1 MSARNNRA
9 PAVKNRNAAAV
20 QISAEQLLREA
31 NERQEESFKAPKQ
44 RVEDFEE
51 LTEYRGRKRKEF
63 EDRIR
68 YSRWSI
74 KDWIKYAEWEASQN
88 EYDRA
93 RSVFERALDV
103 DARSVDLWLKYSE
116 VELKARNVQHA
127 RNVFD
132 RAVTLLPRVDQ
143 LWYKYVYLEELLMNV
158 PGARQV
164 FERWMTWEPDDKAWM
179 AYIKLETRYQELDRA
194 SGIYERWIA
203 CRPIPKNWVAWAK
216 FEEDRGKVDKARE
229 VFQTALEFFGDGEEE
244 IDKAQGVFGAFA
256 RMETRL
262 KEFDRA
268 RTIYKFALARLPRS
282 KSINLYTAYTRFEKQ
297 HGDRAGVESTVL
309 GKRRIQYEEE
319 LAHDPTNYDAW
330 FSLARLEED
339 AYRADRDDGQDAKPD
354 RVREVYERAV
364 ANVPPATEKRGCWTL
379 TLEDPTVWLQYAVF
393 EEIDTED
400 YDRVRDIY
408 KAAIKLVPHK
418 QFTFAKLW
426 TAYALFEI
434 RRLDL
439 TAARKVFGTAIGMC
453 PKPKLFNNYI
463 QMEIQLREFDRCRTL
478 YQKFLEV
485 WNNCFIPRV
494 SAVDTPFL
502 SFQYDPS
509 LGQAWIQWTTLES
522 ELGDIDRARAIY
534 ELAVQQ
540 PLDMPE
546 VVWKAFID
554 FEAAQG
560 ERERTRHLYERL
572 LERTGHVKVYI
583 SYALMEASNLGGDV
597 EEDEEEEAEVDPGS
611 PEKAR
616 AVFERGYKDL
626 KSRGEKENRVV
637 LLEAWKAFEQEHG
650 DEESLAK
657 VQTLMPKVM
666 KKWRQAE
673 DGSGLE
679 EYYDMVFADDER
691 EANPA
696 SFKFFQA
703 AQEWKQRAAMAELSD
718 SSSSDDDDDDDDDN
732 EDNDKAE
739 E

>member
-179 AYIKLETRYQELDRA
+179 AFIKLEIRYQELDRA

-339 AYRADRDDGQDAKPD
+339 AYRADRDDGQEAKPD

-364 ANVPPATEKRGCWTL
+364 ANVPPATEKRMQNTDAVDL
-379 TLEDPTVWLQYAVF
+379 TVWLQYAVF

-478 YQKFLEV
+478 YQKFLE
-485 WNNCFIPRV
+485 
-494 SAVDTPFL
+494 
-502 SFQYDPS
+502 YDPT

-583 SYALMEASNLGGDV
+583 SYALMEASSLGGDV
-597 EEDEEEEAEVDPGS
+597 EEDEEEDVEIDPGS
-611 PEKAR
+611 PEKAQ

-637 LLEAWKAFEQEHG
+637 LLEAWNAFEQEHG

-703 AQEWKQRAAMAELSD
+703 AQEWKQRAAMADLSD
-718 SSSSDDDDDDDDDN
+718 PSSSDDDDDDDNDDDDDD
-732 EDNDKAE
+732 EVE

>member
-1 MSARNNRA
+1 MSGRNSRA
-9 PAVKNRNAAAV
+9 PAVKNRNAAAI
-20 QISAEQLLREA
+20 QITAEQLLREA
-31 NERQEESFKAPKQ
+31 HERQEDSFKAPRQ
-44 RVEDFEE
+44 RIEDFEE

-63 EDRIR
+63 EERIR
-68 YSRWSI
+68 YSRQSI

-103 DARSVDLWLKYSE
+103 DARSVDLWLKYTE

-132 RAVTLLPRVDQ
+132 RAVTLLPRVDT

-164 FERWMTWEPDDKAWM
+164 FERWMTWEPDDKAWQ
-179 AYIKLETRYQELDRA
+179 AYIKLEERYQEHDRA
-194 SGIYERWIA
+194 SAIYERWIA

-364 ANVPPATEKRGCWTL
+364 ANVPPATEKRFWRRYIYL
-379 TLEDPTVWLQYAVF
+379 WLQYAVF
-393 EEIDTED
+393 EELDTED
-400 YDRVRDIY
+400 YERARDVY
-408 KAAIKLVPHK
+408 KAAIKLIPHK

-439 TAARKVFGTAIGMC
+439 NAARKVMGTAIGLC
-453 PKPKLFNNYI
+453 PKPKLFTNYI

-478 YQKFLEV
+478 YQKFLE
-485 WNNCFIPRV
+485 
-494 SAVDTPFL
+494 
-502 SFQYDPS
+502 YDPS
-509 LGQAWIQWTTLES
+509 LGQAWIQWTTLEA
-522 ELGDIDRARAIY
+522 ELGDLERARAIY

-540 PLDMPE
+540 SLDMPE

-554 FEAAQG
+554 FEASQA

-583 SYALMEASNLGGDV
+583 SYALMEASTLGGD
-597 EEDEEEEAEVDPGS
+597 EEDEEEDPGS

-626 KSRGEKENRVV
+626 KARGEKENRVV
-637 LLEAWKAFEQEHG
+637 LLEAWKTFEKDHG

-657 VQTLMPKVM
+657 VQELMPKVM

-703 AQEWKQRAAMAELSD
+703 AQEWKQRAAAMAEDLSD
-718 SSSSDDDDDDDDDN
+718 SSSSDDD
-732 EDNDKAE
+732 EDEDRE
-739 E
+739 EE